1 MKVIVIGSGLLGVST
16 AWALKERGAD
26 VTVLDRAE
34 GPARET
40 SFANGAL
47 LTPSMADP
55 WNSPGVFWKLLR
67 WLGREDSPM
76 LLRPRALPSLIGW
89 GLQFIRYSNPR
100 HYRNNTLNN
109 ARLALYSLQSLQ
121 ELRSGTRI
129 EYAGATLGTLRLF
142 RHGTELEN
150 ALEMVDWL
158 GQHGVRSRTLD
169 RAATIA
175 MEPALA
181 PIGQELAGAIYYPDD
196 EHGDALRFCEGLAR
210 EAQARGVR
218 FCYGATVA
226 GLRREGARIT
236 SVAGNSQS
244 WEADAVVLAA
254 GSYSPKL
261 VESVGIKVP
270 IQPVKGYSITVPMD
284 GAQPAPRIPILDDEL
299 HAVAVPLADRMRVA
313 GTAEFTGFDRTVT
326 PARIENLRYLLARTY
341 PSIAQ
346 TATPERTSSWA
357 GLRPM
362 SCDGVPIIGRTACEN
377 LFLNTGHG
385 PLGWTMAVGSGRALA
400 DLMVGRT
407 PEIDLAPYSLHRFS

>member
-76 LLRPRALPSLIGW
+76 LLRPHALPSLIGW
-89 GLQFIRYSNPR
+89 GLRFIRYSSPR

-121 ELRSGTRI
+121 ELRSRTRI

-150 ALEMVDWL
+150 ALDMVDWL

-169 RAATIA
+169 RAATVA

-218 FCYGATVA
+218 FCFGATVA

-236 SVAGNSQS
+236 SVTGSSQS

-254 GSYSPKL
+254 GS
-261 VESVGIKVP
+261 SVR
-270 IQPVKGYSITVPMD
+270 SSS
-284 GAQPAPRIPILDDEL
+284 
-299 HAVAVPLADRMRVA
+299 RVW
-313 GTAEFTGFDRTVT
+313 V
-326 PARIENLRYLLARTY
+326 
-341 PSIAQ
+341 
-346 TATPERTSSWA
+346 
-357 GLRPM
+357 
-362 SCDGVPIIGRTACEN
+362 
-377 LFLNTGHG
+377 
-385 PLGWTMAVGSGRALA
+385 
-400 DLMVGRT
+400 
-407 PEIDLAPYSLHRFS
+407 

>member
-1 MKVIVIGSGLLGVST
+1 MRVIVIGSGLLGVST
-16 AWALKERGAD
+16 AWALRERGAD

-89 GLQFIRYSNPR
+89 GLRFIRYSSPQ
-100 HYRNNTLNN
+100 HYRNNTLHN
-109 ARLALYSLQSLQ
+109 ARLALYSLQALQ

-129 EYAGATLGTLRLF
+129 EYAGATVGTLRLF
-142 RHGTELEN
+142 RHDKELED
-150 ALEMVDWL
+150 ALDMVNWL

-181 PIGQELAGAIYYPDD
+181 PIGQDLAGAIHYPDD
-196 EHGDALRFCEGLAR
+196 EHGDAFRFCEGLAR
-210 EAQARGVR
+210 VARERGVR
-218 FCYGATVA
+218 FFYGTTVT
-226 GLRREGARIT
+226 GLRREGGLIRSVT
-236 SVAGNSQS
+236 SDTQG
-244 WEADAVVLAA
+244 WDTDAVVIAA
-254 GSYSPKL
+254 GSYSAGL
-261 VESVGIKVP
+261 VRSLGIKVP
-270 IQPVKGYSITVPMD
+270 VQPVKGYSITVPLE

-326 PARIENLRYLLARTY
+326 PARVENLRYLLTRTY
-341 PSIAQ
+341 PQIAQ
-346 TATPERTSSWA
+346 GATPERTSSWA

-385 PLGWTMAVGSGRALA
+385 PLGWTMAVGSGRVLA
-400 DLMVGRT
+400 DLMVGRA
-407 PEIDLAPYSLHRFS
+407 PEIDLAPYSLQRFS